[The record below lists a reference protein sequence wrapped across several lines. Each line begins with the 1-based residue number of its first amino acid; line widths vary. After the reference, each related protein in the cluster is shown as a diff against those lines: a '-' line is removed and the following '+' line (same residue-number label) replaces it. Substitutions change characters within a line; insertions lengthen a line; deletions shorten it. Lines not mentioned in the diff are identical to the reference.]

1 MAANLLK
8 LLENEFS
15 DDAIAKIASFVGETP
30 AHTQAAIGQ
39 AVPATVAALAQKSQ
53 TTQGA
58 ADLYG
63 TLQRS
68 GFDGTFGSLGTL
80 LKAGAGGS
88 DLVKTGGPLASN
100 IFGAQR
106 TGVTDAIAAAT
117 GIRAQSAGSLLAI
130 AVPVVLNLVG
140 REAATAGGF
149 NAASVA
155 TLLGGQWGFLQHVLP
170 AGLASVLGWTRVAE
184 PVRAYETPRAEPA
197 RAYTAPVHPDARAY
211 DRGSSLGWLKWAIPL
226 LLLVPILY
234 WAFGLRNHE
243 PTRNLEAVGPAVGT
257 AGTRLIKQHLGC
269 GRDLDVAPNGVES
282 GLVAF
287 IDNPSFPADRE
298 TWFTFDRLE
307 FETGSATLTP
317 GSQPQLRNIVEIL
330 RCYPNVT
337 VKFGGYTD
345 NVGDPASNQ
354 QLSQLR
360 ADNARQAVIAQGID
374 ASRVEAQ
381 GYGQDHPV
389 ASNDTA
395 EGRQRNR
402 RIDIRVTKK

>member
-1 MAANLLK
+1 M
-8 LLENEFS
+8 
-15 DDAIAKIASFVGETP
+15 
-30 AHTQAAIGQ
+30 
-39 AVPATVAALAQKSQ
+39 
-53 TTQGA
+53 
-58 ADLYG
+58 
-63 TLQRS
+63 
-68 GFDGTFGSLGTL
+68 
-80 LKAGAGGS
+80 
-88 DLVKTGGPLASN
+88 
-100 IFGAQR
+100 
-106 TGVTDAIAAAT
+106 
-117 GIRAQSAGSLLAI
+117 
-130 AVPVVLNLVG
+130 
-140 REAATAGGF
+140 
-149 NAASVA
+149 
-155 TLLGGQWGFLQHVLP
+155 
-170 AGLASVLGWTRVAE
+170 
-184 PVRAYETPRAEPA
+184 
-197 RAYTAPVHPDARAY
+197 
-211 DRGSSLGWLKWAIPL
+211 WA
-226 LLLVPILY
+226 
-234 WAFGLRNHE
+234 
-243 PTRNLEAVGPAVGT
+243 
-257 AGTRLIKQHLGC
+257 
-269 GRDLDVAPNGVES
+269 RDLDVAPNGVES